1 MYICSTVNWLKF
13 YFLFQSWDAFFRST
27 SEGADP
33 GAAYQSPPLAPVQ
46 YVHVPVGSVPSTALT
61 SLAPSSVAPQY
72 VEPRGI
78 EDHLSVQAIIR
89 SYQVS
94 FLHFYVSLKF

>member
-1 MYICSTVNWLKF
+1 MCIF
-13 YFLFQSWDAFFRST
+13 FFQSWDAFFRST
-27 SEGADP
+27 AEGAEP
-33 GAAYQSPPLAPVQ
+33 GLAYQSPPLTPQ
-46 YVHVPVGSVPSTALT
+46 YVHVPVGSLSAVT
-61 SLAPSSVAPQY
+61 SLAPTSLAPQY

-94 FLHFYVSLKF
+94 F

>member
-1 MYICSTVNWLKF
+1 MNFYEIELKCNC
-13 YFLFQSWDAFFRST
+13 LQSWDAFFQST
-27 SEGADP
+27 SEGAEP
-33 GAAYQSPPLAPVQ
+33 GVAYQSPPLAPLQ
-46 YVHVPVGSVPSTALT
+46 YVHVPVGSLPGSTVTSLT
-61 SLAPSSVAPQY
+61 SVPTSPKY

-94 FLHFYVSLKF
+94 ICP